1 MKKTVALVL
10 ALMMVLSCATI
21 LAEGFGEKDPESYN
35 ATLTFMVQS
44 TAQPN
49 YMIEEFNK
57 VYPNIKIELIEVPS
71 TELQERI
78 ITTAMSGTDVPDLF
92 ACRTQFVKALVNA
105 GDNIYLDLNT
115 LSDASWTDELEDYVV
130 DVGTAEDGSLRAL
143 AWQCPVGGIY
153 YRRSLAQEYFGTDD
167 PAEIQKLFAD
177 TATIVETAETL
188 KQKSDG
194 RVKLFGD
201 AAQDINYLLN
211 TNAGGFLIDNVL
223 NTGDGIREIYELTK
237 TFYDNDYCLKI
248 RNDTTALNAAIL
260 NGEVFAYCL
269 PTWGLNYNIMPNFP
283 DQAGDWAV
291 CEGPYPFV
299 GGGSWFGISS
309 QSDHVEEAYVFIK
322 YVLTDPDFQLSYAS
336 NFGDYT
342 SNKNTHA
349 TVSAMS
355 EEEASIFEPFQYLGG
370 QNAYA
375 YWTSQLEKGV
385 NSDAFSPYD
394 EYFTNYLLAS
404 VVSYAT
410 GLQSLEEAIAT
421 FQFDCQSY
429 APEIQLQ

>member
-237 TFYDNDYCLKI
+237 
-248 RNDTTALNAAIL
+248 
-260 NGEVFAYCL
+260 
-269 PTWGLNYNIMPNFP
+269 
-283 DQAGDWAV
+283 
-291 CEGPYPFV
+291 
-299 GGGSWFGISS
+299 
-309 QSDHVEEAYVFIK
+309 
-322 YVLTDPDFQLSYAS
+322 
-336 NFGDYT
+336 
-342 SNKNTHA
+342 
-349 TVSAMS
+349 
-355 EEEASIFEPFQYLGG
+355 IF
-370 QNAYA
+370 
-375 YWTSQLEKGV
+375 
-385 NSDAFSPYD
+385 
-394 EYFTNYLLAS
+394 
-404 VVSYAT
+404 
-410 GLQSLEEAIAT
+410 
-421 FQFDCQSY
+421 
-429 APEIQLQ
+429 